1 MLGKL
6 GELNKG
12 YNVLTEMTGQHK
24 DMLMDIG
31 IYKMAQGKEE
41 TLLDSSSETAI
52 LLLEGKVKLEWEG
65 HSKEIQ
71 RQSLFE
77 EEPWCL
83 HVSKNVEVKIT
94 GLADSEVLIQK
105 TDNEKEFSSKLY
117 TPEDCQ
123 NTVAGEGVWEGTAQR
138 VNRTNIHKN
147 NAAFSKLHI
156 GEVIS

>member
-12 YNVLTEMTGQHK
+12 YNVLTEMAGQHK

-31 IYKMAQGKEE
+31 IYNMSQGKEE
-41 TLLDSSSETAI
+41 TLLDSSNETAI

-65 HSKEIQ
+65 HSREIQ
-71 RQSLFE
+71 RESLFE

-94 GLADSEVLIQK
+94 ALANSEVLVQK
-105 TDNEKEFSSKLY
+105 RIMKRIFIKIIY
-117 TPEDCQ
+117 
-123 NTVAGEGVWEGTAQR
+123 A
-138 VNRTNIHKN
+138 
-147 NAAFSKLHI
+147 
-156 GEVIS
+156 